1 MKSYLPN
8 DIKDENRK
16 IIFDILLHHP
26 ELAKVEI
33 TEKTAMS
40 FVTVSKIVN
49 YFTEIGILKETGES
63 REGMGGL
70 GRKRTVYKF
79 NENSYVTIGLEIIGQ
94 AVRALLVNLK
104 NQVIASRT
112 FHTDLPFYHKDFVR
126 VFTEIVTVMEEEA
139 KQASSVVI
147 GIGIG
152 VAGAINTRSKTIR
165 MKTVEDQEEDFHVEE
180 IVERL
185 KNNITYPIL
194 LENDVNASTVAEF
207 RSLEAFDEW
216 PEDLIHI
223 SLGEGIGAGLIL
235 NKKLHRGFNS
245 RAGELE
251 YLCFDEEFKKTPSSV
266 GWLEGK
272 LGLSALLKT
281 YDLSD
286 SKENKACMEYL
297 AKKVA
302 LVITNI
308 ISVLDVDRIIISGKT
323 IALFPEELL
332 ERIRECV
339 GRYMDW
345 NPAISFSAAE
355 HMSALGAGILSLQRE
370 IGKVISAPNTA
381 GGEQHA

>member
-94 AVRALLVNLK
+94 AVTGLLVNLK

-112 FHTDLPFYHKDFVR
+112 FHTDLPFYHEGFAR
-126 VFTEIVTVMEEEA
+126 IFNEIVEVMEEEA
-139 KQASSVVI
+139 KQSSSVVL

-165 MKTVEDQEEDFHVEE
+165 MKTVEDQEEDFHFAE

-185 KNNITYPIL
+185 KDSVSYPIL

-207 RSLEAFDEW
+207 RSLEAFDEM
-216 PEDLIHI
+216 PADLIHI
-223 SLGEGIGAGLIL
+223 SFGEGIGAGLIL
-235 NKKLHRGFNS
+235 NKQLHRGFNS

-251 YLCFDEEFKKTPSSV
+251 YLCFDEDFKKTPTSV

-272 LGLSALLKT
+272 LGFSAIVKAF
-281 YDLSD
+281 DLSNPQE
-286 SKENKACMEYL
+286 SEACQEYL

-308 ISVLDVDRIIISGKT
+308 ISVLDVDRIIVSGKT
-323 IALFPEELL
+323 MDLFSDDLL
-332 ERIRECV
+332 DRIRKYV
-339 GRYMDW
+339 GQYMDW
-345 NPAISFSAAE
+345 DPTISFSAAE

-370 IGKVISAPNTA
+370 MGKVISAEKAA
-381 GGEQHA
+381 GGEKHA

>member
-49 YFTEIGILKETGES
+49 YFTETGILKETGES

-79 NENSYVTIGLEIIGQ
+79 NENSYVTIGLEIIGR
-94 AVRALLVNLK
+94 AVTALLVNLK
-104 NQVIASRT
+104 NQIIASRT
-112 FHTDLPFYHKDFVR
+112 FHTDLPFYHEDFAR
-126 VFTEIVTVMEEEA
+126 IFKEIVTVMEEEA
-139 KQASSVVI
+139 KQSSSVVL

-152 VAGAINTRSKTIR
+152 VAGAINTRSKSIR
-165 MKTVEDQEEDFHVEE
+165 MKTVEDQEEDFHFEE

-185 KNNITYPIL
+185 KSSVSYPIL

-207 RSLEAFDEW
+207 RSLKAFDEM
-216 PEDLIHI
+216 PADLIHI
-223 SLGEGIGAGLIL
+223 SFGEGIGAGLIL
-235 NKKLHRGFNS
+235 NKQLHRGFNS

-251 YLCFDEEFKKTPSSV
+251 YLCFDEDFKKTPTSV

-272 LGLSALLKT
+272 LGLSPIVKT
-281 YDLSD
+281 FDLSNPQ
-286 SKENKACMEYL
+286 EREVCQEYL

-323 IALFPEELL
+323 MALFSDDLL
-332 ERIRECV
+332 DRIKKYV
-339 GRYMDW
+339 GQYMDW
-345 NPAISFSAAE
+345 DPTISFSAAE
-355 HMSALGAGILSLQRE
+355 HMSALGAGILSMQRE
-370 IGKVISAPNTA
+370 MGTVISAEKAA
-381 GGEQHA
+381 GGEKHA

>member
-94 AVRALLVNLK
+94 AVTGLLVNLK
-104 NQVIASRT
+104 NQVIACRT
-112 FHTDLPFYHKDFVR
+112 FHTDLPFYHEDFAR
-126 VFTEIVTVMEEEA
+126 IFNEIVAVMEEEA
-139 KQASSVVI
+139 KQSSSVVL

-165 MKTVEDQEEDFHVEE
+165 MKTVEDQEEDFHFEE

-185 KNNITYPIL
+185 KDSVSYPIL

-207 RSLEAFDEW
+207 RSLEAFDEM
-216 PEDLIHI
+216 PPDLIHI
-223 SLGEGIGAGLIL
+223 SFGEGIGAGLIL
-235 NKKLHRGFNS
+235 NKQLHRGFNS

-251 YLCFDEEFKKTPSSV
+251 YLCFDEDFKKTPTSV

-272 LGLSALLKT
+272 LGFSAIVKAF
-281 YDLSD
+281 DLSNPQE
-286 SKENKACMEYL
+286 SEACQEYL

-323 IALFPEELL
+323 MDLFSDDLL
-332 ERIRECV
+332 DRIRKYV
-339 GRYMDW
+339 GQYMDW
-345 NPAISFSAAE
+345 DPTISFSAAE

-370 IGKVISAPNTA
+370 MGKVISAEKAA
-381 GGEQHA
+381 GGEKHA

>member
-79 NENSYVTIGLEIIGQ
+79 NENSYFTIGLEIIGQ
-94 AVRALLVNLK
+94 AVTGLLVNLK
-104 NQVIASRT
+104 NQIIASRT
-112 FHTDLPFYHKDFVR
+112 FHTDLPFYHEDFAR
-126 VFTEIVTVMEEEA
+126 IFNEIVAVMEEEA
-139 KQASSVVI
+139 KKTCSVVL

-165 MKTVEDQEEDFHVEE
+165 MKTVEDQEEDFHFEE

-185 KNNITYPIL
+185 KGSVSYPIL

-207 RSLEAFDEW
+207 RNLEAFDEM
-216 PEDLIHI
+216 PADLIHI
-223 SLGEGIGAGLIL
+223 SFGEGIGAGLIL
-235 NKKLHRGFNS
+235 NKQLHRGFNS

-251 YLCFDEEFKKTPSSV
+251 YLCFDEDFKKTPTSV

-272 LGLSALLKT
+272 LGLSAIVKT
-281 YDLSD
+281 FDLSNPQ
-286 SKENKACMEYL
+286 EREACQKYL

-323 IALFPEELL
+323 MALFSDDLL
-332 ERIRECV
+332 DGIKKNV
-339 GRYMDW
+339 GQYMDW
-345 NPAISFSAAE
+345 DPTISFSAAE

-370 IGKVISAPNTA
+370 MGTVISAEKAA
-381 GGEQHA
+381 GGEKHA

>member
-63 REGMGGL
+63 RDGMGGL

-79 NENSYVTIGLEIIGQ
+79 NENSYVTIGLEIMGQ
-94 AVRALLVNLK
+94 AVTALLVNLK
-104 NQVIASRT
+104 NQVIASRA
-112 FHTDLPFYHKDFVR
+112 FHTDLPFYHEAFDRIFN
-126 VFTEIVTVMEEEA
+126 EIVEVMEEEA
-139 KQASSVVI
+139 KKTSSVVL

-165 MKTVEDQEEDFHVEE
+165 MKTAEDQEEDFHFGE

-185 KNNITYPIL
+185 KDNVSYPIL

-207 RSLEAFDEW
+207 RSLEASDEM
-216 PEDLIHI
+216 PDDLIHI
-223 SLGEGIGAGLIL
+223 SFGEGIGAGLIL

-251 YLCFDEEFKKTPSSV
+251 YLCFDEDFKKTPASV

-272 LGLSALLKT
+272 LGLSAIVKKF
-281 YDLSD
+281 DLSNPQE
-286 SKENKACMEYL
+286 SKACQEYL
-297 AKKVA
+297 AKKIA
-302 LVITNI
+302 LVVTNI

-323 IALFPEELL
+323 MALFSEGLL
-332 ERIRECV
+332 PRIREYV
-339 GRYMDW
+339 GHYMDW
-345 NPAISFSAAE
+345 DPTISFSAAE
-355 HMSALGAGILSLQRE
+355 HMSALGAGILLLQRE
-370 IGKVISAPNTA
+370 MGKVISAEKA
-381 GGEQHA
+381 VGGEKHA